1 MGWQNKLSYV
11 FLIFLYRNEEKNS
24 KKYFFGIY
32 IAYFLDIGIGL

>member
-1 MGWQNKLSYV
+1 MY
-11 FLIFLYRNEEKNS
+11 FLYFYIEMKKKIQ